1 MEEHIKFEF
10 SGIFQVKL
18 VAKNIALGSWGP
30 ILCIWVLKRITKCF
44 LEFDTNKDQTNVII
58 KGTITGSLL
67 ISEEER
73 ILSRIMKDNE
83 EVV

>member
-18 VAKNIALGSWGP
+18 VAKNIGLGSWGP

-67 ISEEER
+67 ISEKER

>member
-58 KGTITGSLL
+58 KGTITGFLL